1 MALDY
6 LKFVEAHENHKG
18 FNVFEKVLMATHRA
32 KAIYE
37 EEKARAG
44 EDSAEKKKVQKKSF
58 HKPTYLAI
66 LEINEGK
73 LALTYS
79 EKTPAL
85 PVEPSPTSEN
95 PPPVAEPAPAE

>member
-6 LKFVEAHENHKG
+6 LKFVESHEQNEG
-18 FNVFEKVLMATHRA
+18 FNVFEKVLMATQRA

-37 EEKARAG
+37 EEKART
-44 EDSAEKKKVQKKSF
+44 AEESDKKKTKKKSP

-79 EKTPAL
+79 EKSPVL
-85 PVEPSPTSEN
+85 PVEKSPKPEKTPAVSEHN
-95 PPPVAEPAPAE
+95 SSE